1 MIEKYMNNYDLEE
14 IREKVPIRIEPS
26 IKDKISLPSLIY
38 KITKMYREYQWLL
51 IRAITNAPTEK
62 ETEEHGYGYYKE
74 YYDKDYLLLAKIQE
88 QKIVD
93 IIKQAE
99 KADIYIRYNY
109 NNSLGWEEVTKQD
122 IY

>member
-1 MIEKYMNNYDLEE
+1 MNNYDLEE

-26 IKDKISLPSLIY
+26 IKDKISLPSLTY

-74 YYDKDYLLLAKIQE
+74 PFDENYLVLAKIQE

>member
-14 IREKVPIRIEPS
+14 IRDKVPIRIEPS
-26 IKDKISLPSLIY
+26 VKDEIKLPFLLY
-38 KITKMYREYQWLL
+38 KVTKMYREYQIFL
-51 IRAITNAPTEK
+51 IKAITNAPNEEEIEK
-62 ETEEHGYGYYKE
+62 YGNYFYKQYYNE
-74 YYDKDYLLLAKIQE
+74 DYLVLAKITE

-93 IIKQAE
+93 IIEQLE

-109 NNSLGWEEVTKQD
+109 NNSLGWEAITKQD

>member
-26 IKDKISLPSLIY
+26 IKDKINLPSLTY

-74 YYDKDYLLLAKIQE
+74 YYDKDYLVLAKIQE

-109 NNSLGWEEVTKQD
+109 NNSLCWEEVTKQD

>member
-26 IKDKISLPSLIY
+26 IKDKISLPSLTY

-74 YYDKDYLLLAKIQE
+74 PFDENYLVLAKIQE
-88 QKIVD
+88 EKIVD

>member
-14 IREKVPIRIEPS
+14 IRDKVPIRIEPS
-26 IKDKISLPSLIY
+26 IKDKISLPSLTY
-38 KITKMYREYQWLL
+38 KITKMYRKYQWLL
-51 IRAITNAPTEK
+51 TRAITNAPNEEEIEK
-62 ETEEHGYGYYKE
+62 YGHDYYKE
-74 YYDKDYLLLAKIQE
+74 YYDENYLVLAKIME

-93 IIKQAE
+93 IIKQLE